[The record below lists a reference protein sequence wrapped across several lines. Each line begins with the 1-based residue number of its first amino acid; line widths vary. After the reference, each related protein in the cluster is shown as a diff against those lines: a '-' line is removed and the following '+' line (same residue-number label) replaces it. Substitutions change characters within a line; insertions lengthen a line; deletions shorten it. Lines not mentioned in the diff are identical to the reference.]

1 MKETRPTAYRYRHRR
16 ATWSSD
22 HSLSDPTRPLLGVL
36 PGVLTRD
43 LTQTKP
49 VLIQLRKK
57 ATNLPG
63 GLPYESDRDVR
74 WKIKIKP

>member
-1 MKETRPTAYRYRHRR
+1 MKETRPTAYRYRHRQR
-16 ATWSSD
+16 RDLLTTASPI
-22 HSLSDPTRPLLGVL
+22 LLDPYWGSCR
-36 PGVLTRD
+36 VLTRD

-57 ATNLPG
+57 ATDLPG
-63 GLPYESDRDVR
+63 ALPYESDGDVR